1 MTEGPLTGIDPK
13 ETADAA
19 VADLIVP
26 APRAAAR
33 ARWAEIVFLV
43 ALCVYTV
50 LAVLAHRYAYFG
62 WDLSLA
68 RRIQSVSVPGFH
80 WAMVDVSIL
89 GNGFVPW
96 LLVVGTGL
104 ALMGARLRLEGMVC
118 LVGSS
123 LGWLVNQ
130 LLKLLIGRP
139 RPSDLLVDVAG
150 VFNFNSFPSGHVV
163 FFTEFFGF
171 MLFLAHVLLRR
182 GPLRHVLRI
191 LPGLL
196 IVSVGVSRVYLG
208 AHWPSDVVGAYL
220 AGGLWLMVMIEVY
233 RRIKE
238 RQKGSGQWSV
248 VSGQ

>member
-1 MTEGPLTGIDPK
+1 MTDGPLTAGDPK
-13 ETADAA
+13 EAADPA
-19 VADLIVP
+19 VADLIVS

-43 ALCVYTV
+43 ALCIYTV

-68 RRIQSVSVPGFH
+68 RRIQAVSIPGFH

-96 LLVVGTGL
+96 LLVVGTSL
-104 ALMGARLRLEGMVC
+104 ALLGAGLRLESMVC
-118 LVGSS
+118 LAGSS

-130 LLKLLIGRP
+130 LLKLWIGRP
-139 RPSDLLVDVAG
+139 RPSDLLIDVSG

-171 MLFLAHVLLRR
+171 MLFLAHVLLKR
-182 GPLRHVLRI
+182 GPLRQVLRI
-191 LPGLL
+191 LTGLL
-196 IVSVGVSRVYLG
+196 IAS
-208 AHWPSDVVGAYL
+208 
-220 AGGLWLMVMIEVY
+220 
-233 RRIKE
+233 
-238 RQKGSGQWSV
+238 
-248 VSGQ
+248 